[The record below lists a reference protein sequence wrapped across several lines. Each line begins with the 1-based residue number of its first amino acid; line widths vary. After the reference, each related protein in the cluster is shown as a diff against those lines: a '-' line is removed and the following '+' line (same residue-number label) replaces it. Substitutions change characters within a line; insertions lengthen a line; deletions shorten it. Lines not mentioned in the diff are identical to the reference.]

1 MFKYS
6 YILSLIQ
13 LKSIKINSNN
23 LNQCKAMPHRC
34 TKCGA
39 VFEDGDSVILTGC
52 PECKWNKFLY
62 VKAEE
67 TSKELKTESV
77 ESDVSKWDTEKK
89 IAEKQEKTIDDVLEN
104 IDRALDSD
112 DVNKKELDLD
122 RVDSIR
128 ILNTG
133 SYELNLGSIMK
144 KEEIVVGIKEEGQY
158 AIDLPMMLQ
167 QSGKKEKKGKKK

>member
-1 MFKYS
+1 
-6 YILSLIQ
+6 
-13 LKSIKINSNN
+13 
-23 LNQCKAMPHRC
+23 MPHRC

-52 PECKWNKFLY
+52 PECKWNKFFY
-62 VKAEE
+62 VRAEE
-67 TSKELKTESV
+67 VNANPEKGSECQQPAV
-77 ESDVSKWDTEKK
+77 NAADAANWDIEERV
-89 IAEKQEKTIDDVLEN
+89 AEKQDKSIDGMLED

-112 DVNKKELDLD
+112 DVNKKELDTD

-128 ILNTG
+128 ILDTG

-167 QSGKKEKKGKKK
+167 KSGKTSKKKKK

>member
-1 MFKYS
+1 
-6 YILSLIQ
+6 
-13 LKSIKINSNN
+13 
-23 LNQCKAMPHRC
+23 MPHRC

-52 PECKWNKFLY
+52 PECRWNKFLY

-67 TSKELKTESV
+67 IRTVPENIIEYEQSTASN
-77 ESDVSKWDTEKK
+77 WDIEER
-89 IAEKQEKTIDDVLEN
+89 IAEEQGKSIDSMLED

-112 DVNKKELDLD
+112 DVKKKELNPD

-128 ILNTG
+128 ILDAG
-133 SYELNLGSIMK
+133 SYELNLGSIME

-158 AIDLPMMLQ
+158 AIDLPMILQ
-167 QSGKKEKKGKKK
+167 QSGKTAKKKKK

>member
-1 MFKYS
+1 
-6 YILSLIQ
+6 
-13 LKSIKINSNN
+13 
-23 LNQCKAMPHRC
+23 MPHRC

-67 TSKELKTESV
+67 VTGN
-77 ESDVSKWDTEKK
+77 
-89 IAEKQEKTIDDVLEN
+89 AEKMPEPAPAASDWNIEERIADEQGKSIDSMLED

-112 DVNKKELDLD
+112 DVNKKELNPD

-128 ILNTG
+128 ILDAG
-133 SYELNLGSIMK
+133 SYELNLGSIMEN
-144 KEEIVVGIKEEGQY
+144 EEIVVGIKEEGQY
-158 AIDLPMMLQ
+158 AIDLPMILQ
-167 QSGKKEKKGKKK
+167 QSGKPKKSKKK

>member
-1 MFKYS
+1 
-6 YILSLIQ
+6 
-13 LKSIKINSNN
+13 
-23 LNQCKAMPHRC
+23 MPHRC

-67 TSKELKTESV
+67 VTVKREMPDAETSA
-77 ESDVSKWDTEKK
+77 
-89 IAEKQEKTIDDVLEN
+89 AEKPAASNWDIEEQTKEEKSKSIDDMLED

-112 DVNKKELDLD
+112 DVNKKELDPN

-128 ILNTG
+128 ILDSG
-133 SYELNLGSIMK
+133 SYELNLGAIMEN
-144 KEEIVVGIKEEGQY
+144 EEIVVGIKEEGQY
-158 AIDLPMMLQ
+158 AIDLPMILQ
-167 QSGKKEKKGKKK
+167 QSGKTNSKKKKR

>member
-1 MFKYS
+1 
-6 YILSLIQ
+6 
-13 LKSIKINSNN
+13 
-23 LNQCKAMPHRC
+23 MPHRC

-39 VFEDGDSVILTGC
+39 VFGDGDSVILTGC
-52 PECKWNKFLY
+52 PECKWNKFFY
-62 VKAEE
+62 VRPEDVKPSPENEIESLSSTAIFEIEDRPQAADWKPTPAIEQKIEERVAEQ
-67 TSKELKTESV
+67 
-77 ESDVSKWDTEKK
+77 
-89 IAEKQEKTIDDVLEN
+89 QEKSIDSVLED

-112 DVNKKELDLD
+112 DVKKKELDTD

-167 QSGKKEKKGKKK
+167 KSGKASKKKKK